1 MKKMLKI
8 YWLVFGVVLLVFTSC
23 ENSGDIGNP
32 PELPPYESMAMD
44 FDDFSNNKS
53 LMAENKS
60 DEIAAN
66 ENWFYS
72 ALVVGF
78 WNTTLFANLAVP
90 VAAYK
95 TAFAHTPVSLENNKW
110 QWQYTV
116 EGFTSQYTAR
126 LTAELTSEEVLWE
139 MYIMKTGIEG
149 FEEFLWFSG
158 VSQLDA
164 RSGYWTLNHSANFPE
179 NMLRID
185 WLIENDEVG
194 SIKYTYVR
202 ELNDNRETDTFKDSY
217 IIYGLKDTDMDAF
230 YNVHAF
236 NNDISEYVDVAIE
249 WSRTNYNGHVRSLSY
264 FENDNWHC
272 WDETGQDI
280 DCE

>member
-1 MKKMLKI
+1 MINVRKI
-8 YWLVFGVVLLVFTSC
+8 YWLVFGIVLLVFTSC

-32 PELPPYESMAMD
+32 PDLPPYESMAMN
-44 FDDFSNNKS
+44 FDGFINNKS
-53 LMAENKS
+53 LLTENKS
-60 DEIAAN
+60 LEIATN

-78 WNTTLFANLAVP
+78 WNATLFTNLAVP

-95 TAFAHTPVSLENNKW
+95 TAFVHKPVSLENNKW

-126 LTAELTSEEVLWE
+126 LTAELTSEDILWE

-164 RSGYWTLNHSANFPE
+164 RSGYWILNHSANFPE
-179 NMLRID
+179 NMLRIN
-185 WLIENDEVG
+185 WLVENEEVG
-194 SIKYTYVR
+194 SIKYTYIR
-202 ELNDNRETDTFKDSY
+202 ELNDDREADTFKDSY
-217 IIYGLKDTDMDAF
+217 ILYGLKEADLDAF
-230 YNVHAF
+230 YTVHAYDNSKGAF
-236 NNDISEYVDVAIE
+236 VDVDIE

-264 FENDNWHC
+264 FEDDSWHC
-272 WDETGQDI
+272 WDGTGQDI